1 LHDCTTLVATEGSVL
16 KGRNAKISNE
26 KISRKKF
33 IRLGGAL
40 GASVAGASVLAACG
54 GDPSGQSAS
63 GSLSSNSSA
72 RAPAGKAS
80 AGQKIAQTSKVPSG
94 SAVNFEDRGNPAVL
108 VHLQNGKFAAYSAVC
123 THQGCTVAYQN
134 GELAC
139 PCHGSIFDPSKGG
152 AVLYGPAPSP
162 LPQIPIRVQN
172 GGVYLT

>member
-1 LHDCTTLVATEGSVL
+1 LVANEGSVL
-16 KGRNAKISNE
+16 KGRNAKISKE
-26 KISRKKF
+26 MISRKEF

-72 RAPAGKAS
+72 RSPAGKAS
-80 AGQKIAQTSKVPSG
+80 AGQKIAQASKVPPG

-108 VHLQNGKFAAYSAVC
+108 VHLQNGKFVAYSAVC
-123 THQGCTVAYQN
+123 THQGCMVAYQN

-139 PCHGSIFDPSKGG
+139 PCHGSVFDPSKGG
-152 AVLYGPAPSP
+152 TVLYGPAPTP
-162 LPQIPIRVQN
+162 LPQIPIKVQN
-172 GGVYLT
+172 GGIYRT